1 MVEKRQRFH
10 MELKGKVIVVTGAA
24 QGLGRKTA
32 EVMTRHGARV
42 ALIDIDHVNL
52 RETTQLCVTDETA
65 VEATCERIRRD
76 FGSIEGLISNAGTNS
91 DALLVNVQ
99 DGKVQSKM
107 SLEAFNKVIAVDL
120 MGVFLCGRE
129 AAIRMIEGG
138 LRLGVLHRFASS

>member
-52 RETTQLCVTDETA
+52 RETAQLC
-65 VEATCERIRRD
+65 
-76 FGSIEGLISNAGTNS
+76 
-91 DALLVNVQ
+91 
-99 DGKVQSKM
+99 
-107 SLEAFNKVIAVDL
+107 
-120 MGVFLCGRE
+120 
-129 AAIRMIEGG
+129 AAR
-138 LRLGVLHRFASS
+138 LRTTRPT